1 MKKHEKK
8 AGSQPGLPGST
19 GFRRANS
26 QAGFCLDPDRS
37 HARVGRVPGFKTMH
51 RPTYKYSFS
60 LKSKLKTKSLISLP
74 RRLNS
79 QVPNQNNY
87 NRHLV
92 FHELPLQSSLFSVAV
107 LLLHTALLLL
117 QPDFPTEAARST
129 KKRRSPPRTWQRI
142 INEFRRILN
151 LYVKIISHRTR
162 RLIPD

>member
-1 MKKHEKK
+1 VFRFELKPP
-8 AGSQPGLPGST
+8 SQSQRLKIEPGSFLLT
-19 GFRRANS
+19 T
-26 QAGFCLDPDRS
+26 QY
-37 HARVGRVPGFKTMH
+37 TH
-51 RPTYKYSFS
+51 RPTYKCSFS
-60 LKSKLKTKSLISLP
+60 PKSKLKTKSLISLP

-117 QPDFPTEAARST
+117 QPNFPTEAARST
-129 KKRRSPPRTWQRI
+129 KKRRSPHGTWQRI
-142 INEFRRILN
+142 INDFRRILN
-151 LYVKIISHRTR
+151 FPVKFISHRTR